1 MTLPFHMRAP
11 NPIQPYRRST
21 GDQAG
26 MTGPVAG
33 QGYSHCL
40 ENAPERYRY
49 FLDDVPDFIRISDR
63 GKQK

>member
-1 MTLPFHMRAP
+1 MSLPFHMRAP
-11 NPIQPYRRST
+11 NPIIPFKPSLCGT
-21 GDQAG
+21 GG
-26 MTGPVAG
+26 FPGRIEN
-33 QGYSHCL
+33 QGFTHCL